1 MTVIEAL
8 RSVNAY
14 PIPLRTLVIT
24 AEARGLV
31 PTDDVSADILK
42 SKMYNLALA
51 DLLMWLSTAP
61 DVSQGGQ
68 NYSFTDEQ
76 RKQFRNRANSLYDD
90 FGADD
95 GEGKSFTIPRGYWAP
110 SMVNELQNALQR
122 LVSSKDVDQ
131 FLKELD
137 EGVKVAYAQG

>member
-8 RSVNAY
+8 RSVDAY

-24 AEARGLV
+24 AKARGLV
-31 PTDDVSADILK
+31 PTDEVSAVILK

-51 DLLMWLSTAP
+51 DLIMWLSTAP

-68 NYSFTDEQ
+68 TYSFTDEQ
-76 RKQFRNRANSLYDD
+76 RRQFRNRAEGLYGD

-95 GEGKSFTIPRGYWAP
+95 EAGTPKSIYGYKG
-110 SMVNELQNALQR
+110 SR
-122 LVSSKDVDQ
+122 L
-131 FLKELD
+131 
-137 EGVKVAYAQG
+137 

>member
-31 PTDDVSADILK
+31 PTDEVSADILK

-51 DLLMWLSTAP
+51 DLFMWLSTAP

-68 NYSFTDEQ
+68 TYSFTDEQ
-76 RKQFRNRANSLYDD
+76 RRQFRNRAEGLYGD

-95 GEGKSFTIPRGYWAP
+95 EAGTPKSIYGYKG
-110 SMVNELQNALQR
+110 SR
-122 LVSSKDVDQ
+122 L
-131 FLKELD
+131 
-137 EGVKVAYAQG
+137 